1 MLPLKVYWLCGFPLL
16 KKWDWGVEVLNMA
29 RVFFFFFL
37 VQRRVKPRTWLEFE
51 LLSISSDILSKYK

>member
-29 RVFFFFFL
+29 RVFFFFFGAKES
-37 VQRRVKPRTWLEFE
+37 QAQDMARV
-51 LLSISSDILSKYK
+51 